1 MVFDNI
7 FKFANQGTGLFSV
20 NTDDVKSQPGADVDF
35 EDAQDGTYDDRSTS
49 LFSNEIHGASTRSK
63 VVQEQSPEARA
74 VLGLL
79 GSFIRTTQAS
89 AGAQA
94 QHPHAGSVSEAASAG
109 MNQASATVTD
119 HSGLQKDEDLEN
131 RPKKSDYAKPPKT
144 PEAPQAPEAP
154 KAPKATAETPSKS
167 Q

>member
-7 FKFANQGTGLFSV
+7 FTFANHSAGLFSV

-35 EDAQDGTYDDRSTS
+35 EDAEDGTYDDKSTS
-49 LFSNEIHGASTRSK
+49 LFSNTIHGASSRAT

-74 VLGLL
+74 VLGFL
-79 GSFIRTTQAS
+79 GSFIQTTQAS

-94 QHPHAGSVSEAASAG
+94 QHAHAGSVSEAASAG
-109 MNQASATVTD
+109 MKASSPTVTE
-119 HSGLQKDEDLEN
+119 HSGLKKNEDLEN
-131 RPKKSDYAKPPKT
+131 RPKKDEYTKPPKT
-144 PEAPQAPEAP
+144 PEAPKSPEAP
-154 KAPKATAETPSKS
+154 KAPKATAENPPKS